1 MATLKNC
8 MKNREKMTR
17 SGAEASTLPTCKLF
31 TQLLFIKDTVLNHPT
46 ATNISINDLQQDN
59 VDLFTPPPSP
69 SSSTCV
75 SSFQDTT
82 KRGCTI
88 QESRKRS
95 KTSLETV
102 DKMLLDAF
110 RDEGKKEK
118 TLATDVSFAE
128 SIVPLLRALPPRKN
142 RLAKI
147 EIQQVLMKYE
157 FDE

>member
-1 MATLKNC
+1 MIYSK
-8 MKNREKMTR
+8 
-17 SGAEASTLPTCKLF
+17 
-31 TQLLFIKDTVLNHPT
+31 TVLICSHLHQ
-46 ATNISINDLQQDN
+46 ALQAAH
-59 VDLFTPPPSP
+59 
-69 SSSTCV
+69 V
-75 SSFQDTT
+75 SHHFQDTT

-102 DKMLLDAF
+102 DKMLRDAF

-118 TLATDVSFAE
+118 TFDTDVSFAE

-147 EIQQVLMKYE
+147 EIQQVLIKYE